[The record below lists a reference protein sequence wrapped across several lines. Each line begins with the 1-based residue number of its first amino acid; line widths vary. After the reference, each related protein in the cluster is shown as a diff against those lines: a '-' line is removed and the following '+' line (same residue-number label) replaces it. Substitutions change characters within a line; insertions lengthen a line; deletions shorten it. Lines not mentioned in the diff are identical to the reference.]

1 MANKKL
7 VVFTPTFNRANT
19 LERLYKSLCN
29 QTCQDF
35 YWLIV
40 DDGSTDGTEQTVE
53 VWQAEDKIDIVY
65 YKQENKGK
73 SLAHNKGVELA
84 ESELFV
90 CVDSDDYLTTNAVE
104 RILSCWNETDKTA
117 VGILAFKKT
126 EEKIITTIKDETENL
141 LTTLKNAYD
150 HHGLSGDTML
160 VFRTD
165 IIKKYS
171 FPDIKG
177 EKFVPEAYL
186 YDLIDQDGGLMILRE
201 ALYVCEYLG
210 DGYTANM
217 AKLIKNNPI
226 GYIMYINQRLNFD
239 RSFKDR
245 FLDSIR
251 YVAIT
256 KVVSGYKTIQE
267 SVYPVITLL
276 AYPFGVLFYYKRYKN
291 V

>member
-1 MANKKL
+1 
-7 VVFTPTFNRANT
+7 
-19 LERLYKSLCN
+19 
-29 QTCQDF
+29 
-35 YWLIV
+35 
-40 DDGSTDGTEQTVE
+40 
-53 VWQAEDKIDIVY
+53 
-65 YKQENKGK
+65 
-73 SLAHNKGVELA
+73 
-84 ESELFV
+84 
-90 CVDSDDYLTTNAVE
+90 
-104 RILSCWNETDKTA
+104 
-117 VGILAFKKT
+117 
-126 EEKIITTIKDETENL
+126 
-141 LTTLKNAYD
+141 
-150 HHGLSGDTML
+150 ML

-171 FPDIKG
+171 FPDIEG

-186 YDLIDQDGGLMILRE
+186 YDLIDQDGELMILRE

-226 GYIMYINQRLNFD
+226 GYIMYINQRLSFD
-239 RSFKDR
+239 KSFKDR